1 MNYLYP
7 QFFGAKISFHDVFW
21 RRKSS
26 KTKMYIVQ
34 VQYNY
39 ILAKLARIQDNDR
52 DLNIYCV
59 DVRPIEMNDP

>member
-1 MNYLYP
+1 
-7 QFFGAKISFHDVFW
+7 
-21 RRKSS
+21 
-26 KTKMYIVQ
+26 MYTVQ